1 MKKIQRKK
9 IKNKNQSYGLE
20 GEKKQKK
27 KKKNRDLTRITL
39 GRRILKTRRPPQA
52 ARGCSSRRSPTSFL
66 LRCKMLG

>member
-9 IKNKNQSYGLE
+9 NKNKNQSYHLK
-20 GEKKQKK
+20 GEKKEK
-27 KKKNRDLTRITL
+27 KKKNRNLTRITL

-52 ARGCSSRRSPTSFL
+52 ARGSSSRRSPTSFL